1 MQRSKGFTL
10 IELLVVIAIIA
21 ILAAILFPVFAQA
34 REQARRITCT
44 SNCKNFA
51 MAFLMYNQDY
61 DETFLTQNNSDD
73 LNDRGEYQ
81 YLLQPYI
88 KNRQIVYCPSRSR
101 TGCDKSVDSSGK
113 CIGYAPNFGIY
124 SYLNGNGIFHMPVRD
139 PRTDLPNDPGSM
151 WRGRAL
157 AEFAHPAETIMIGDT
172 NDTNMYT
179 LTFYFQDGDGRT
191 PGAIRHGNN
200 YQFAFVDGH
209 VKSMKMAAYSFL
221 VDGDSFDVMPE
232 NGNNI
237 KLYCYN
243 VDAVQERNG
252 GYGNGLP
259 CGQVAENIA
268 RDRVKLSQ

>member
-1 MQRSKGFTL
+1 
-10 IELLVVIAIIA
+10 
-21 ILAAILFPVFAQA
+21 
-34 REQARRITCT
+34 
-44 SNCKNFA
+44 
-51 MAFLMYNQDY
+51 
-61 DETFLTQNNSDD
+61 
-73 LNDRGEYQ
+73 
-81 YLLQPYI
+81 
-88 KNRQIVYCPSRSR
+88 
-101 TGCDKSVDSSGK
+101 
-113 CIGYAPNFGIY
+113 
-124 SYLNGNGIFHMPVRD
+124 
-139 PRTDLPNDPGSM
+139 
-151 WRGRAL
+151 
-157 AEFAHPAETIMIGDT
+157 MIGDT

-179 LTFYFQDGDGRT
+179 LTFYFQYGDGRT